1 MHFKSLKVGLVGL
14 GNMGRHHARL
24 LAEMGCLVAICDKN
38 ETLLKQTAETYSV
51 PFASTDY
58 QALLDQVDLVFIV
71 APTSLHESM
80 IRQAYQK
87 KVAVFVEKP
96 LTADAESAQ
105 KLKAEIDANHFVS
118 VGFIERFNPV
128 VLFLKQALASGQFG
142 PLTHLHLQRHAPKPA
157 QITDVNI
164 LQDTTV
170 HDIDLAAFIL
180 DAQPTLK
187 HAHLANR
194 LQNAVDDVSLCLK
207 SEDVLVNI
215 ESHWMAQERIRQVV
229 ATTTQARFV
238 LDLLSRQVVVWSSEA
253 IQNPIGQESWQL
265 QRELYRG
272 YAYELKVLEQEPLK
286 AEIEANLTAFL
297 NQEKPP
303 MNMHAALYP
312 LEIVAQ
318 ASEMA

>member
-1 MHFKSLKVGLVGL
+1 MDFKTLKVALVGL

-24 LAEMGCLVAICDKN
+24 LAEMGCLTAVCDKD
-38 ETLLKQTAETYSV
+38 ETLLRKTAETYNV
-51 PFASTDY
+51 PFATTDY
-58 QALLDQVDLVFIV
+58 AALLDQVELVFIV
-71 APTSLHESM
+71 APTSLHENM
-80 IRQAYQK
+80 IRQAYHK

-96 LTADAESAQ
+96 LTADADSAK
-105 KLKAEIDANHFVS
+105 KLLAEIDPTHFVS

-128 VLFLKQALASGQFG
+128 VLFLKSALASGQMG
-142 PLTHLHLQRHAPKPA
+142 TLTHLHLQRHAPKPA

-180 DAQPTLK
+180 DKQPELK

-194 LQNAVDDVSLCLK
+194 LQAALDDVSLCMK
-207 SEDVLVNI
+207 ADDIQVSI

-238 LDLLSRQVVVWSSEA
+238 LDLVTRKVEVWTHAS
-253 IQNPIGQESWQL
+253 IQKSIGQAEWQL
-265 QRELYRG
+265 QRDLYQG
-272 YAYELKVLEQEPLK
+272 YAYTVKVPEQEPLK
-286 AEIEANLTAFL
+286 AEIHATLTAY
-297 NQEKPP
+297 QDRQKPP
-303 MNMHAALYP
+303 MSMQEALYP

-318 ASEMA
+318 ANQLA